1 VAFGSGKRA
10 EPSDIWRETLVEG
23 RHPGPKMLRKV
34 MRHLPGMPRCKVCQN
49 PFGGWGGR
57 VCRAVGFAP
66 SRKNPQLCAL
76 CCEKLPI
83 GGAEVETAILFADV
97 RGSTALAE
105 RLGPVAYAE
114 TMNRFYRVATNV
126 LMRHDATIDKLIGDE
141 VMAFFVPGLS
151 GPQFKDAALRAGQD
165 LLRELGYGNTEGP
178 WLSVGIGID
187 SGIAFVGN
195 VGTAGYVDF
204 TALGDPVNMAAHIQ
218 EAAEPGELLLGET
231 VYATVANRYP
241 NCPARDISLRGT
253 DRSLR
258 VRSLPLAGAARVGAG
273 GPPP

>member
-1 VAFGSGKRA
+1 MANHAGKRA
-10 EPSDIWRETLVEG
+10 TEANDMWRETLVEG
-23 RHPGPKMLRKV
+23 RHPGPRILRRV

-57 VCRAVGFAP
+57 LCRVVGFTP
-66 SRKNPQLCAL
+66 SRKNPQLCAV

-83 GGAEVETAILFADV
+83 GGTEVETAILFADV

-105 RLGPVAYAE
+105 RLGPIAYAE
-114 TMNRFYRVATNV
+114 TMNRFYRTATEV
-126 LMRHDATIDKLIGDE
+126 LIRHDATIDKLIGDE

-151 GPQFKDAALRAGQD
+151 GPHFKDAALGAGQM
-165 LLRELGYGNTEGP
+165 LLRALGYGSADGP

-204 TALGDPVNMAAHIQ
+204 TALGDPVNTAAHIQ
-218 EAAEPGELLLGET
+218 EAAAPGELLLSET
-231 VYATVANRYP
+231 VYATVADRYP
-241 NCPARDISLRGT
+241 NCPARDIALKGAA
-253 DRSLR
+253 RSLR
-258 VRSLPLAGAARVGAG
+258 VRSLPLGEAA
-273 GPPP
+273 